1 MELFISDQISQR
13 KETFDLV
20 FKNFT
25 IIDLET
31 FSNEGM
37 NPDQPK
43 LIFKRK
49 EITTTHKT

>member
-1 MELFISDQISQR
+1 MLNLINKGLELFGFDQNSQR

-37 NPDQPK
+37 NPDQPNLK
-43 LIFKRK
+43 SKR
-49 EITTTHKT
+49 